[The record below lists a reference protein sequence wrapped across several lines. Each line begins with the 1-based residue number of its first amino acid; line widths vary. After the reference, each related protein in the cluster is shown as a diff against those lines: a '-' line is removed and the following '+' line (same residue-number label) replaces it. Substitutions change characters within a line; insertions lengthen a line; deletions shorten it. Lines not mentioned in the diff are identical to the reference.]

1 MTLGMTIRYSFRQ
14 LAVSLEL
21 QEDEGKDTDKDKNE
35 DEVLMLGLGH
45 RSGRPQVPYR
55 DVPPSFSTSV
65 VSIVIQLILWR
76 HLP

>member
-1 MTLGMTIRYSFRQ
+1 MTIWYSFRQ
-14 LAVSLEL
+14 LAVTLEL

-35 DEVLMLGLGH
+35 DEILMLGH

-55 DVPPSFSTSV
+55 DVPPGFSTSI